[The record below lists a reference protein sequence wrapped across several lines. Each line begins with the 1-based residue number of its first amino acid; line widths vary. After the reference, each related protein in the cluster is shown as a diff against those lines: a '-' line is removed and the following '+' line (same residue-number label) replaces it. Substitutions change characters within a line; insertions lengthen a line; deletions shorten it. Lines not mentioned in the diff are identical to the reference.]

1 MRSNGSTQFRRSSR
15 PVPSMSKRTVRLTEP
30 QASILRQALHW
41 IDSAGTYSEFWESIY
56 PHQRALWDRT
66 VATVVEQTTRRACH
80 GTRAAG
86 STRVG
91 NPSGRARR
99 RS

>member
-1 MRSNGSTQFRRSSR
+1 
-15 PVPSMSKRTVRLTEP
+15 MSKRTVRLTKP

-41 IDSAGTYSEFWESIY
+41 INASGTYSEFWEALD
-56 PHQRALWDRT
+56 PHERALWDRT
-66 VATVVEQTTRRACH
+66 VATVVEQTTRRA
-80 GTRAAG
+80 GRGMRAAG

-99 RS
+99 RSLRRRDPVP

>member
-1 MRSNGSTQFRRSSR
+1 MRSNGSMQFQRSSR
-15 PVPSMSKRTVRLTEP
+15 PVLGMAKRTLRLTKP

-41 IDSAGTYSEFWESIY
+41 INASGTYSEFWEALK
-56 PHQRALWDRT
+56 PHEQAVWDRT
-66 VATVVEQTTRRACH
+66 VATVVEQTTRRASR
-80 GTRAAG
+80 GARAGG

-91 NPSGRARR
+91 NPSARARR